1 MVDEN
6 GEQLGV
12 MPTDKALD
20 LADERGLDLVE
31 VAPAAAPPVVRFLDY
46 GKFRYEATRKE
57 RDARKARKSKV
68 TNELREV
75 RMKTRI
81 GEHDR
86 SAKVRQAKRLLDEG
100 SKVKVT
106 IMFRG
111 REMDH
116 PELGMGLLRSVA
128 EDLTDDATLD
138 SPPQFVGR
146 FLSMILSPIPEK
158 DREKAK
164 AKEPAE
170 STT

>member
-1 MVDEN
+1 
-6 GEQLGV
+6 
-12 MPTDKALD
+12 
-20 LADERGLDLVE
+20 
-31 VAPAAAPPVVRFLDY
+31 
-46 GKFRYEATRKE
+46 
-57 RDARKARKSKV
+57 
-68 TNELREV
+68 
-75 RMKTRI
+75 MKTRI

-116 PELGMGLLRSVA
+116 PELGMALLRSVA
-128 EDLTDDATLD
+128 NDLTDEATLD

-158 DREKAK
+158 
-164 AKEPAE
+164 EPVKTKQPVE
-170 STT
+170 SAT

>member
-1 MVDEN
+1 
-6 GEQLGV
+6 
-12 MPTDKALD
+12 MPTDKALT

-57 RDARKARKSKV
+57 RDARKLRKTKV
-68 TNELREV
+68 SNELREV

-86 SAKVRQAKRLLDEG
+86 SAKVRQAKRLLEEG

-116 PELGMGLLRSVA
+116 PELGMALLRSVA
-128 EDLTDDATLD
+128 NDLTDEATLD

-158 DREKAK
+158 EPVKARQ
-164 AKEPAE
+164 PVE
-170 STT
+170 SAT

>member
-1 MVDEN
+1 MDEN

-12 MPTDKALD
+12 MPTDKALT

-57 RDARKARKSKV
+57 RDARKLRKTKV
-68 TNELREV
+68 SNELREV

-86 SAKVRQAKRLLDEG
+86 SAKVRQAKRLLEEG

-116 PELGMGLLRSVA
+116 PELGMALLRSVA
-128 EDLTDDATLD
+128 NDLTDEATLD

-158 DREKAK
+158 EPVKARQ
-164 AKEPAE
+164 PVE
-170 STT
+170 SAT